1 MELEKMYQWLQICK
15 DRHAEKAK
23 KDLLEEKENSNVMI
37 DDIDNLI
44 QDTKKI

>member
-15 DRHAEKAK
+15 SRHVEKEEKAK
-23 KDLLEEKENSNVMI
+23 QEEEESNALI

-44 QDTKKI
+44 